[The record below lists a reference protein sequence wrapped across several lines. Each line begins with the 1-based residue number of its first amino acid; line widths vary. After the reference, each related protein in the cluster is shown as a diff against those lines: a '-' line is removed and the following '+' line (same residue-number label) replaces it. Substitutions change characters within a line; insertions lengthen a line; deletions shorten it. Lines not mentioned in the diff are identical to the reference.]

1 RRHRPVRLPVLL
13 LAALG
18 VVAHLGRRR
27 RPTLVHRGILPSR
40 ARPPPSAT
48 LEVLASLDHPGH
60 ARPRLPGRRHRTRH
74 PTHPDRL
81 DHTDRQRVSPTRRR
95 PATDHQPD
103 HGADNTN
110 TEPDNLTTADAN
122 TNDPDLRLQ

>member
-1 RRHRPVRLPVLL
+1 MLGSVTRWHWGARPAAYSWAWFRLLPADHTDTGVSPFADPPQRRHRPVRLPVLL

-60 ARPRLPGRRHRTRH
+60 AR
-74 PTHPDRL
+74 
-81 DHTDRQRVSPTRRR
+81 
-95 PATDHQPD
+95 
-103 HGADNTN
+103 
-110 TEPDNLTTADAN
+110 
-122 TNDPDLRLQ
+122 